1 MRRTK
6 RKNTDDLLAEEK
18 RAAAKSVLFHTAL
31 QLLSAGAL
39 LWLRTIIT
47 GSCLLSHVLLALAV
61 LDLLLIPFSFAVL
74 YQRVREIERD
84 ELDEARKY

>member
-18 RAAAKSVLFHTAL
+18 RAAAKSVLLHTAL
-31 QLLSAGAL
+31 QVLSAGAL
-39 LWLRTIIT
+39 LWLRTIT
-47 GSCLLSHVLLALAV
+47 GSGLLSHVLLALAV
-61 LDLLLIPFSFAVL
+61 LDLLLIPFSFAAL

>member
-6 RKNTDDLLAEEK
+6 RKNTDDLLAQEK
-18 RAAAKSVLFHTAL
+18 RAAAKSVLLYTLL
-31 QLLSAGAL
+31 QLLSAAAL
-39 LWLRTIIT
+39 LCLRTLT
-47 GSCLLSHVLLALAV
+47 RSGLLSHVLLALAV
-61 LDLLLIPFSFAVL
+61 LDLLLVPFSFAAL